1 MAEIRYVRGDA
12 TAPQSEGNVVIA
24 HICNDVGGWGK
35 GFVLALSARWR
46 EPEAAYRRWYA
57 DSEDPEAGAFALGA
71 VQFVPVTERITVANM
86 IGQHG
91 IRSYGGVPPIRY
103 NAVEQCMQRVADHCT
118 AAAAEVHM
126 PRIGCGLAGGTWEEI
141 EAILRRTLVAA
152 GVCVTV
158 YDFA

>member
-57 DSEDPEAGAFALGA
+57 DSEDPEAGTFALGA

-103 NAVEQCMQRVADHCT
+103 NAVEQCMQRVAAHCSH
-118 AAAAEVHM
+118 AAHRQRTGWRDMGGDRSDPAAHA
-126 PRIGCGLAGGTWEEI
+126 GCCRGLRHG
-141 EAILRRTLVAA
+141 L
-152 GVCVTV
+152 
-158 YDFA
+158 